1 MLNGGS
7 TVAALVAG
15 TLAAAAAA
23 SADAE
28 AIVAAPVAAAVKAA
42 AAPPAPPPA
51 ANVLC
56 ARALYDF
63 ESEDKTHLQFTEGAL
78 IGIIKNESSEWWY
91 GELDG
96 TMLADKRGHSRE

>member
-1 MLNGGS
+1 M
-7 TVAALVAG
+7 AALVAG

-42 AAPPAPPPA
+42 AAPPPPAPPPA

-56 ARALYDF
+56 ARAMYDF

-78 IGIIKNESSEWWY
+78 IAIIKNESSEWWY

-96 TMLADKRGHSRE
+96 TMVAKQHQDSRE